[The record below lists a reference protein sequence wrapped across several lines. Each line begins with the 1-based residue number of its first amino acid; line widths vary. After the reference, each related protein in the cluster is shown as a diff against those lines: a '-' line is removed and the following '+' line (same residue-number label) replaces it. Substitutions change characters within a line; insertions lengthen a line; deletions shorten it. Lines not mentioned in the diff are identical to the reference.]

1 MENLQ
6 EQHELLPHVNEAYLN
21 EQDSLGNESS
31 VEISFNSEDES
42 LCNSL
47 DETVPIDDGIRISSP
62 LPLIVPSLFNPQ
74 LSSITQ
80 DETRFEDQQQ
90 HKASKEALF
99 SGSSVT
105 IDDAASLVEMF
116 CCRFHLSDEG
126 SSALHSLISNLLPS
140 DNLLPSGF
148 RHIQKI
154 KRNFSDNVCHILT
167 TEDYC
172 VCVLKFRFQL
182 RDVVQRNLNQ
192 IFNYSDYRRNHPNT
206 DLSFNIAPLT
216 TVQPNHLMNV
226 NLNLFTDGVR
236 IKKSTLKKAVWPVW
250 IQITDLPPILRM
262 TRKNTTLAALFV
274 GKGVPDWEA
283 VAPEI
288 RAELLNPIE
297 LSVSIDTS
305 LSLKFQVNL
314 LIADLGAKSHL
325 LNRFKFN
332 GFFGCHFCTVKGTT
346 IGKTHS
352 YYPYCQE
359 GLISEPFFNEVFV
372 EFADCLSTLEV
383 NIVVGVKGKSPFAPL
398 IKNLPVTAPVDYM
411 HCVLLGV
418 FPETLRLCF
427 KTLTH
432 TAKSVI
438 SQIVSNLSCPRE
450 MIASSRKIRPLEE
463 LSQFKANEQ
472 FNWMIYLSPII
483 LRERLPHFL
492 YSHLT
497 NLVFGVRLLLE
508 NSYASRVSLAEELL
522 DNFCR
527 DIVDVHGG
535 NEKVETINVHSL
547 RHLADQVRRF
557 GPLFTFSAMS
567 FEAANRT
574 LGEVVSGSNSECQ
587 VICRRISQRHRLANV
602 TIENTNLKL
611 LSDHL
616 TGKEVESSSFSEET
630 AETPAVK
637 RARTQYPKGVIS
649 NRQKI
654 NSVYFDST
662 SFKRSKFGN
671 CYIFF
676 LENGNEKFGEIQY
689 FIRFSGAPFN
699 NIVHANILIH
709 ATLEELGPVK
719 GFLFK
724 VCRTT
729 TEDLIPIQ
737 NLTKVFRYTER
748 NDTESDDSVSFMMKL
763 CSTFEHS

>member
-1 MENLQ
+1 
-6 EQHELLPHVNEAYLN
+6 
-21 EQDSLGNESS
+21 
-31 VEISFNSEDES
+31 
-42 LCNSL
+42 
-47 DETVPIDDGIRISSP
+47 
-62 LPLIVPSLFNPQ
+62 
-74 LSSITQ
+74 
-80 DETRFEDQQQ
+80 
-90 HKASKEALF
+90 
-99 SGSSVT
+99 
-105 IDDAASLVEMF
+105 
-116 CCRFHLSDEG
+116 
-126 SSALHSLISNLLPS
+126 
-140 DNLLPSGF
+140 
-148 RHIQKI
+148 
-154 KRNFSDNVCHILT
+154 
-167 TEDYC
+167 
-172 VCVLKFRFQL
+172 
-182 RDVVQRNLNQ
+182 
-192 IFNYSDYRRNHPNT
+192 
-206 DLSFNIAPLT
+206 
-216 TVQPNHLMNV
+216 
-226 NLNLFTDGVR
+226 
-236 IKKSTLKKAVWPVW
+236 
-250 IQITDLPPILRM
+250 
-262 TRKNTTLAALFV
+262 
-274 GKGVPDWEA
+274 
-283 VAPEI
+283 
-288 RAELLNPIE
+288 
-297 LSVSIDTS
+297 
-305 LSLKFQVNL
+305 
-314 LIADLGAKSHL
+314 
-325 LNRFKFN
+325 
-332 GFFGCHFCTVKGTT
+332 
-346 IGKTHS
+346 
-352 YYPYCQE
+352 
-359 GLISEPFFNEVFV
+359 
-372 EFADCLSTLEV
+372 
-383 NIVVGVKGKSPFAPL
+383 
-398 IKNLPVTAPVDYM
+398 M

-432 TAKSVI
+432 TAKSDI
-438 SQIVSNLSCPRE
+438 SQIVLNLSCPRE
-450 MIASSRKIRPLEE
+450 MIAYSRKIRPLEE

-483 LRERLPHFL
+483 FRERLPQFL

-497 NLVFGVRLLLE
+497 NLVFGIRLLLE
-508 NSYASRVSLAEELL
+508 NSYASRVTLAEELL

-587 VICRRISQRHRLANV
+587 VICRRILQRHRLANV
-602 TIENTNLKL
+602 CIENSNLKL
-611 LSDHL
+611 LSDQL
-616 TGKEVESSSFSEET
+616 TGKEVESFSFSEET

-637 RARTQYPKGVIS
+637 RARTHYPKGVIS

-654 NSVYFDST
+654 NIVYFDST

-671 CYIFF
+671 CYIVF

-689 FIRFSGAPFN
+689 FIRLSGAPFN

-737 NLTKVFRYTER
+737 DLTKVFRYTEK